1 MSMFGICCPPAP
13 PPRCAWDHESL
24 ARRYLPPLSGSVLR
38 RLNIS
43 GALISI
49 RVRTETPTLRRWVS
63 QPRCLTAAGTGEGW
77 SCGIRSA
84 ADVKEE
90 EKMAHGDKLPG
101 NFYGASYSSLSRQ
114 LQHCSGILSLRIAAP
129 LWPPTSSVLL
139 SLVQNTLLIAPAWP
153 KALIPSALSDS
164 HHWLHWFY
172 RLFHLNV

>member
-1 MSMFGICCPPAP
+1 
-13 PPRCAWDHESL
+13 
-24 ARRYLPPLSGSVLR
+24 
-38 RLNIS
+38 
-43 GALISI
+43 
-49 RVRTETPTLRRWVS
+49 
-63 QPRCLTAAGTGEGW
+63 
-77 SCGIRSA
+77 
-84 ADVKEE
+84 
-90 EKMAHGDKLPG
+90 MAHGDKLPG